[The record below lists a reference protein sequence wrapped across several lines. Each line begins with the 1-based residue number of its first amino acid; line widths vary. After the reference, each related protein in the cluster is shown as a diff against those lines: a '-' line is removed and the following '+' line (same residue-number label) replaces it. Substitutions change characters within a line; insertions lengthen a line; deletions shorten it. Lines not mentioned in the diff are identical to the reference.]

1 MATTHSSEA
10 EGSHAEPNYVAVFA
24 ALALLTAIE
33 VGVTYIPMPRVL
45 LILVLLALA
54 AGKAALVALYFMHL
68 RFDSRL
74 LTAVFVLPILLGGAL
89 VYFLL

>member
-10 EGSHAEPNYVAVFA
+10 KVSHAAPNYVAVFA

-33 VGVTYIPMPRVL
+33 VGMTYIPMPRVL
-45 LILVLLALA
+45 LILMLLAFA

-68 RFDSRL
+68 KFDSRL
-74 LTAVFVLPILLGGAL
+74 LTAVFVLPILLGGVL